1 MLSYKTTSFKVM
13 SGKSSLIGP
22 NSNLIEQMIIMLLY
36 KITSFEVKCGKS
48 SLIGPTSILIKQMV
62 MFLYKITSLSNYA
75 NKSN

>member
-1 MLSYKTTSFKVM
+1 M
-13 SGKSSLIGP
+13 SGKSPLIEP
-22 NSNLIEQMIIMLLY
+22 NSTLIEQMVIMFLY
-36 KITSFEVKCGKS
+36 KITSFKVMCGKS